1 MPIQPI
7 MSSRLAIPLEFISGT
22 AVQLTNFTGAW
33 LPFCV
38 DYGNNGNELSPPT
51 LENVN
56 ISYPTVTGTAA
67 TTGENI
73 GIYLPLSAE
82 GTLVLASAGMI
93 QHRRPRWAHK

>member
-1 MPIQPI
+1 MAIQPI
-7 MSSRLAIPLEFISGT
+7 MSSRLAIPLEFVSGT
-22 AVQLTNFTGAW
+22 AIGLENFTGAW

-56 ISYPTVTGTAA
+56 VSYETVTNTDA
-67 TTGENI
+67 TTGNRI

-82 GTLVLASAGMI
+82 GTLILASGGLI
-93 QHRRPRWAHK
+93 QYRHPRWAHF